1 MLQRARGSRVDVV
14 GKHHCAHCVHSQV
27 VQHSNGHLPSARHTH
42 GTWTAHFHQHVFGT
56 ACNNRWSAYTTVST
70 RNHVNDGKRT
80 QLLLIRSLAHPA
92 SRPDAP
98 LVCMCA
104 SEAHNTQTRKTL
116 KICDMECDALCLV
129 EVHDQT
135 EQCPPRDHRIHTLGF
150 SSAAR
155 GFVPLAE
162 ERCFGMQVTTT
173 YFVGA
178 DTLSKDTSAWTQ
190 KPTTTTTQRH
200 TCEPDGAAMEL
211 RVNAEE
217 LSALRPR
224 HSVRLRYDVLV
235 VRVRGD
241 ASRRRHVNRGQRA
254 RDEKCSRVV
263 NHLPS

>member
-1 MLQRARGSRVDVV
+1 MAREHNYFSFT
-14 GKHHCAHCVHSQV
+14 HWLTQPAAQTLHLCACV
-27 VQHSNGHLPSARHTH
+27 R
-42 GTWTAHFHQHVFGT
+42 
-56 ACNNRWSAYTTVST
+56 
-70 RNHVNDGKRT
+70 
-80 QLLLIRSLAHPA
+80 
-92 SRPDAP
+92 
-98 LVCMCA
+98 
-104 SEAHNTQTRKTL
+104 EAHNTQTRKTL

-129 EVHDQT
+129 EVHDQP
-135 EQCPPRDHRIHTLGF
+135 EQCPPRGHRIHTLGF

-155 GFVPLAE
+155 GFVPLAAE
-162 ERCFGMQVTTT
+162 GCFGMWVTTT

-178 DTLSKDTSAWTQ
+178 DTLSKDTSTWTQ

-241 ASRRRHVNRGQRA
+241 ASRRRHLNRVPKSAGRKVQPCRESFA
-254 RDEKCSRVV
+254 LVTTRVLAPP
-263 NHLPS
+263 NRENRTHHHCAPCNTPCNQ